1 MEVSPATRTRV
12 SRLFATYARVV
23 TFLAYVLLAFSM
35 VGVLAMIVITCADV
49 IFRIFDF
56 SIPGAFDLVRISG
69 TITIACALPY
79 TTAVKGHV
87 AIEYFFHKLS
97 RRGRI
102 VVDTLARLAAI
113 VLFAF
118 LARESFLYGES
129 FRESGQVTQTIE
141 IPEFWIPYVVAIC
154 CAVVV
159 LVIIHNLLRP
169 GREMIRP

>member
-1 MEVSPATRTRV
+1 
-12 SRLFATYARVV
+12 
-23 TFLAYVLLAFSM
+23 
-35 VGVLAMIVITCADV
+35 
-49 IFRIFDF
+49 
-56 SIPGAFDLVRISG
+56 VRISG

-102 VVDTLARLAAI
+102 AVDTVARLAAI
-113 VLFAF
+113 TLFAF
-118 LARESFLYGES
+118 LARESFLLGES
-129 FRESGQVTQTIE
+129 FRESGQVTQTVE
-141 IPEFWIPYVVAIC
+141 IPEFWVPYVVAVS